1 MRAGVAPEA
10 PYLERIVWMISRRL
24 FGLGGVSAIAAHS
37 FTATAAHSE
46 DWPNRPVKIVI
57 PFGAAGTSDRFGRL
71 VANELSKSLK
81 QQFYVENKP
90 GGAGVTASAE
100 VSRAAPDGYTLVLAG
115 MGPHITGP
123 ALNPKIGYDP
133 INDFTHMAMV
143 AGDSTLFAVNP
154 ALGVKTLHELI
165 KLAKS
170 GTVAINCGSPGVGT
184 IGHLSLEQF
193 RRKADVMNI
202 AHVPYAGAG
211 PLSIDLLGNHVS
223 TAFIATASGIEQVR
237 AGSIIPLALTTSER
251 VATLRDVPTFAE
263 LGYPDVEST
272 TWGWLAGPPNM
283 PVEVIST
290 LNRAVRD
297 FIKSPE
303 TQQRL
308 ASDSMLTKDLD
319 SPALTRFLA
328 GELPRWKA
336 LVQDAGLVEK

>member
-1 MRAGVAPEA
+1 
-10 PYLERIVWMISRRL
+10 
-24 FGLGGVSAIAAHS
+24 
-37 FTATAAHSE
+37 
-46 DWPNRPVKIVI
+46 
-57 PFGAAGTSDRFGRL
+57 
-71 VANELSKSLK
+71 
-81 QQFYVENKP
+81 
-90 GGAGVTASAE
+90 
-100 VSRAAPDGYTLVLAG
+100 
-115 MGPHITGP
+115 
-123 ALNPKIGYDP
+123 
-133 INDFTHMAMV
+133 
-143 AGDSTLFAVNP
+143 
-154 ALGVKTLHELI
+154 
-165 KLAKS
+165 
-170 GTVAINCGSPGVGT
+170 
-184 IGHLSLEQF
+184 
-193 RRKADVMNI
+193 MNI
-202 AHVPYAGAG
+202 AHVPYRGGG

-251 VATLRDVPTFAE
+251 VATLREVPTFAE

-328 GELPRWKA
+328 GELRRWKA